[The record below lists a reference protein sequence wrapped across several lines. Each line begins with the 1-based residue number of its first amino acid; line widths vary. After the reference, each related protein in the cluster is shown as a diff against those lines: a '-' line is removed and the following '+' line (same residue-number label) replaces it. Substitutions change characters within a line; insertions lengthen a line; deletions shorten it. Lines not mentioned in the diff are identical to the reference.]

1 MKDTHEKY
9 LIFHRMRVKHSVNLT
24 EEQVELIDDI
34 YKKRELEN
42 LKNLAAYRFVNALLS
57 VVVFLVFLLVTN
69 KELRWWFFLLLTFFF
84 FLVNVYYLF
93 YNTYKI
99 VIFKRDHGIKNEE

>member
-9 LIFHRMRVKHSVNLT
+9 LIFHRMRTKHSVNLT

-42 LKNLAAYRFVNALLS
+42 LKNLADYRFVNALLS
-57 VVVFLVFLLVTN
+57 VFMVLVFVLLEN
-69 KELRWWFFLLLTFFF
+69 YSLRWWFAALLTLIF
-84 FLVNVYYLF
+84 FLINVYYLF
-93 YNTYKI
+93 YNTYKM
-99 VIFKRDHGIKNEE
+99 VIFKRNHGIKNEE